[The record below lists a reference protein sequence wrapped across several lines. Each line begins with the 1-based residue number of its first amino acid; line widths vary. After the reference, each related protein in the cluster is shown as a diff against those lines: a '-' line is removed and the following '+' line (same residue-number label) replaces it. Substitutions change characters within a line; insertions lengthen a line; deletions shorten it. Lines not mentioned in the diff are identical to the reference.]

1 MSFIGAALI
10 VAGGSIVAS
19 GISAHSANQQAK
31 RSGNRANRL
40 EGKMD
45 DLEANRQEIINP
57 FSGMRNLSDMVSNP
71 FANLQVATEA
81 AEFQAEEADIALA
94 NMVDTLQATGQGA
107 GGATALAQAALRSKR
122 GISADIAKQEAENE
136 MARAT
141 GEANAQTMR
150 FNEARR
156 MQAMTAQG
164 RQYVFETQENRDI
177 AQLDRLAG
185 LITGNRSNENAARMQ
200 RNQIIG
206 QAIPNAVGAFTNIA
220 SMGATGGGT
229 GTGTV

>member
-1 MSFIGAALI
+1 MTFIAAAAIIGGASL
-10 VAGGSIVAS
+10 AS
-19 GISAHSANQQAK
+19 SAISAHSSNKQAK
-31 RSGNRANRL
+31 RSGRRADRL
-40 EGKMD
+40 EDKMD
-45 DLEANRQEIINP
+45 RLERNRQDIINP

-122 GISADIAKQEAENE
+122 GISADIAKQEAANE
-136 MARAT
+136 AARAQ
-141 GEANAQTMR
+141 GEFNAQTMR

-164 RQYVFETQENRDI
+164 KQYMFETQENRDI

-185 LITGNRSNENAARMQ
+185 LITGNRSNENAARAQ
-200 RNQIIG
+200 SAQILG

-220 SMGATGGGT
+220 SMGATGGA
-229 GTGTV
+229 TGTVV

>member
-1 MSFIGAALI
+1 MAWIAVGIG
-10 VAGGSIVAS
+10 VAS
-19 GISAHSANQQAK
+19 LATSAYSAHKSNQQAK
-31 RSGNRANRL
+31 RSGRRADRL

-122 GISADIAKQEAENE
+122 GISADIAKQEAANE

-164 RQYVFETQENRDI
+164 RQYMFETQENRDI

-185 LITGNRSNENAARMQ
+185 LITGNRSNEAKARGQ
-200 RNQIIG
+200 SASIIG
-206 QAIPNAVGAFTNIA
+206 SALPNAIGAGL
-220 SMGATGGGT
+220 GAYNAMNPSGS
-229 GTGTV
+229 

>member
-1 MSFIGAALI
+1 MSFAAIAIG
-10 VAGGSIVAS
+10 VGVAS
-19 GISAHSANQQAK
+19 VATSAYSAHQSNQQAK
-31 RSGNRANRL
+31 RAGNRASRL
-40 EGKMD
+40 EDKMD
-45 DLEANRQEIINP
+45 RLEQNRQEIINP

-94 NMVDTLQATGQGA
+94 NMADTLQATGQGA

-136 MARAT
+136 AARAQ
-141 GEANAQTMR
+141 GEFNAQTMR

-156 MQAMTAQG
+156 MQAMQAQG
-164 RQYVFETQENRDI
+164 KQYMFETQENRDI

-185 LITGNRSNENAARMQ
+185 LITGNRTNESKARAQSAQTLGMM
-200 RNQIIG
+200 
-206 QAIPNAVGAFTNIA
+206 IPNAVSAGVSTYNA
-220 SMGATGGGT
+220 GT
-229 GTGTV
+229 S

>member
-1 MSFIGAALI
+1 MAWAAVAIG
-10 VAGGSIVAS
+10 VGSIISS

-31 RSGNRANRL
+31 RSGRRADRL
-40 EGKMD
+40 EDKMD
-45 DLEANRQEIINP
+45 RLEQNRQEIINP

-94 NMVDTLQATGQGA
+94 NMADTLQATGQGA

-136 MARAT
+136 AARAQ
-141 GEANAQTMR
+141 GEFNAQTMR

-164 RQYVFETQENRDI
+164 RQYMFETQENRDI

-185 LITGNRSNENAARMQ
+185 LITGNRSNENAARAQ
-200 RNQIIG
+200 RTEILG
-206 QAIPNAVGAFTNIA
+206 SMIPNAVGAFA
-220 SMGATGGGT
+220 GAKEAG
-229 GTGTV
+229 V

>member
-1 MSFIGAALI
+1 MAWIAVGIG
-10 VAGGSIVAS
+10 VAS
-19 GISAHSANQQAK
+19 LASSAYSAHKSNQQAK
-31 RSGNRANRL
+31 RSGRRASRL

-45 DLEANRQEIINP
+45 DLEANRQEVINP

-164 RQYVFETQENRDI
+164 RQYMFETQENRDI

-185 LITGNRSNENAARMQ
+185 LITGARSNENKARGQ
-200 RNQIIG
+200 SSSIIG
-206 QAIPNAVGAFTNIA
+206 SALPNALMAGLGAHNA
-220 SMGATGGGT
+220 MNPTGPA
-229 GTGTV
+229 